1 MSVQKVNMQLVN
13 LVRPFFVS
21 WPAYQAGRVGARVRH
36 NANQTIADITQTA
49 VAFNTEVFD
58 TGGFH
63 DNTTNNGRLTVP
75 SAGYYL
81 FGFSVTFA
89 FHATGVRYAR
99 FLYNG
104 VTAIGVSAVNAVT
117 VTNQQTSIQAATL
130 YHMAAG
136 DYMTM
141 DVYQS
146 SGGNLSLIG
155 NSNSTPIFWVN
166 KVG

>member
-1 MSVQKVNMQLVN
+1 MIDMRSVQLLERKVARLEAQMR
-13 LVRPFFVS
+13 RPS
-21 WPAYQAGRVGARVRH
+21 AIGARVRH
-36 NANQTIADITQTA
+36 NANQTIADITQTV

-63 DNTTNNGRLTVP
+63 DNTTDNSRLTAP
-75 SAGYYL
+75 ADGYYL

-104 VTAIGVSAVNAVT
+104 GTVIGVSSVNAVT
-117 VTNQQTSIQAATL
+117 VTNQQTSIQASTL
-130 YHMAAG
+130 YYMTAG

-146 SGGNLSLIG
+146 SGGNLALIG
-155 NSNSTPIFWVN
+155 NSNSSPIFWVY